1 MCLGVPADRA
11 GRAHGH
17 PAFCTVGSQRT
28 PVPEGGLRESLSRAA
43 RPQLPLCL
51 APTLGRQRYSRVTR
65 RFSCSC
71 TLSSVSFAVRSFY
84 LWCHLAGRFLLLSLV
99 FRCHTQRLVTKTS
112 AGSFGSSAFQP
123 PDGLRSYGEAFNPR
137 RCAVRVWCERR
148 VRFHSPARGRFPSMY
163 WRDSPFP
170 TVVSLDWGKR
180 TPSRRQSL
188 VRVKQTCAHNDG
200 GVSKWHRSCR
210 GERTLGD
217 PNWGD
222 PNSKIIKYHWI
233 ITQSEK

>member
-1 MCLGVPADRA
+1 MHSCSGRGTERKSVPSGEAAAPALLSSDPREATRA
-11 GRAHGH
+11 ALPEGH
-17 PAFCTVGSQRT
+17 PPFLLFLHAIECFLCCAK
-28 PVPEGGLRESLSRAA
+28 L
-43 RPQLPLCL
+43 LPLVS
-51 APTLGRQRYSRVTR
+51 SRW
-65 RFSCSC
+65 
-71 TLSSVSFAVRSFY
+71 SVFA
-84 LWCHLAGRFLLLSLV
+84 LSLV

-112 AGSFGSSAFQP
+112 AGSSGSSVLQP
-123 PDGLRSYGEAFNPR
+123 PDGPRSYGEAFNPR

-170 TVVSLDWGKR
+170 IVVSLDWGKR

-188 VRVKQTCAHNDG
+188 VRVKQTCAHSNG

>member
-51 APTLGRQRYSRVTR
+51 APTLGRQRCPRVTR

-84 LWCHLAGRFLLLSLV
+84 LWCHLAGRFLPCRLS
-99 FRCHTQRLVTKTS
+99 FDVTPKDS
-112 AGSFGSSAFQP
+112 LPRPAPRSSGSSVLQP
-123 PDGLRSYGEAFNPR
+123 PDGPRSYGEAFNPR

-188 VRVKQTCAHNDG
+188 VRVKQTCAHSN
-200 GVSKWHRSCR
+200 GVSLSGTGAAAVKELSATQTGATRTARS
-210 GERTLGD
+210 
-217 PNWGD
+217 
-222 PNSKIIKYHWI
+222 SSIIGL
-233 ITQSEK
+233 